1 MIQTILHPYFIDNTN
16 DIVTELANEGTD
28 TVKSTISYTL
38 DSNVENLILLGSSN
52 LNATGNALNNSLTG
66 NIGNNILTGGAG
78 KDTLIG
84 GYGNDTYIVDIDDT
98 VFEDVNSGVDT
109 IIADFDYTLG
119 TNIEHLTLTGN
130 NNISGTGNNLNN
142 AITGNNANNTLTG
155 GDGKDTLTGGLGND
169 TYIIGLND
177 TADIIIELANEG
189 IDTVQSYIGYA
200 LSNHIEQLQ
209 LLGTTNINA
218 AGNDSNNTLMGND
231 GNNVLSGGAGNDTLL
246 GGLGDD
252 VYFYSRGDGI
262 DTIDNTDANNGNDS
276 LLLNTGI
283 SAEQV
288 WLQQVGS
295 NLEVSI
301 IGSSDKV
308 IITDWYSNTAK
319 RLDSLQLADGKTLMA
334 SEVDQ
339 LVNEMAK
346 FAPPPADQ
354 TSLPNSYQSLIP
366 IITAAW

>member
-38 DSNVENLILLGSSN
+38 DANVENLILLGSSN

-119 TNIEHLTLTGN
+119 ANIEHLTLTGN

-189 IDTVQSYIGYA
+189 IDTVQSYISYVLA
-200 LSNHIEQLQ
+200 NNLEHLD
-209 LLGTTNINA
+209 LLGTANINA
-218 AGNDSNNTLMGND
+218 AGNNSDNILTGNQ
-231 GNNVLSGGAGNDTLL
+231 GNNVLAGAGGNDTLI

-252 VYFYSRGDGI
+252 VYVFSRGDGV

-283 SAEQV
+283 SADQV

-301 IGSSDKV
+301 VGSADKV
-308 IITDWYSNTAK
+308 VITDWYSNPAK
-319 RLDSLQLADGKTLMA
+319 RLDSLQLADGKTLLA

-354 TSLPNSYQSLIP
+354 TSLPSSYQSLIP